1 MPAEIACSSSHKND
15 ASIRKCEPW
24 CDSEQSGRHC
34 SWCKCKGC
42 GICRRSQ
49 PSPLVLASAAHDRN
63 GVAAKRHTGTC
74 QSGSRSRPLSTQ
86 PPLGMGTAGMSATAC
101 NKLAAAVHTYLSS
114 GGAAID
120 TSLTYCGFGGRKHY
134 ALEQIARGLEAAR
147 VPRHCVWLT

>member
-1 MPAEIACSSSHKND
+1 MPAEIACSSSHEND

-74 QSGSRSRPLSTQ
+74 QSGSRSRACSN
-86 PPLGMGTAGMSATAC
+86 GGFAGH
-101 NKLAAAVHTYLSS
+101 AAAVPSS
-114 GGAAID
+114 KRAPMEYHGSSKSRTPPVTA
-120 TSLTYCGFGGRKHY
+120 
-134 ALEQIARGLEAAR
+134 
-147 VPRHCVWLT
+147 